1 MATRPIG
8 ATRRATVVA
17 VAACIAVLTGT
28 VSIAAAHDFWVI
40 PDMFAIERDS
50 VVHASGRT
58 GTRFPT
64 GSAVQPARVAD
75 ARLIGESG
83 EWKITNLT
91 VEGGSLRLHQKPPSN
106 GQYLIAV
113 SLTSRTTRS
122 TPAGMLRFLRLEGG
136 AAEADRL
143 ERENAVSGTDSLEYS
158 STSYG
163 SAIVQFGRAGG
174 RAFSKPT
181 GFPLEFVPVNDPAH
195 LHTGD
200 TLHVRIMGGGKPL
213 ANAAVYV
220 GAAADSAG
228 TSADNATPAGSRSL
242 TADSNGILHVPLH
255 AAGAWNLRAA
265 YVARTAE
272 RTTSWNIA
280 RATYV
285 FGVGARH

>member
-8 ATRRATVVA
+8 AVPRATMVA
-17 VAACIAVLTGT
+17 VATFIGVLVGT
-28 VSIAAAHDFWVI
+28 ASIAAAHDFWVI

-50 VVHASGRT
+50 VVHASGRS

-64 GSAVQPARVAD
+64 GSAVQPERVAV
-75 ARLIGESG
+75 ARLIGEGG
-83 EWKITNLT
+83 EWKITNLS

-113 SLTSRTTRS
+113 ALTSRTTRS
-122 TPAGMLRFLRLEGG
+122 TAAGMLRFLRLEGG

-143 ERENAVSGTDSLEYS
+143 EREKVLSGADSLEYR

-174 RAFSKPT
+174 RAFAKQT
-181 GFPLEFVPVNDPAH
+181 GFPLEFVPVNDPSH

-200 TLHVRIMGGGKPL
+200 TLHVKIMGGGKPL
-213 ANAAVYV
+213 ANAAVFA
-220 GAAADSAG
+220 GSAADSAA
-228 TSADNATPAGSRSL
+228 TSADNAAAGSRSL
-242 TADSNGILHVPLH
+242 TADANGIVHIPLH
-255 AAGAWNLRAA
+255 AAGAWNLRSA
-265 YVARTAE
+265 YVARNSE
-272 RTTSWNIA
+272 GMNSWNIA